1 MYVQQIWKA
10 STNNLVEASF
20 TYHVCFGLANHV
32 CLHISTWK
40 NSWCFISFFPIT
52 NKFELLYWWFSYSVM
67 LKHSEGAVSCLPMH
81 CHNAMKTSHAMILP
95 VQLTYLLDK
104 FTIVYTLRDTILS
117 FNVVKLLYLSL
128 KDLKLQ
134 KPRTSLLPVKNV
146 AWISYLFC
154 T

>member
-1 MYVQQIWKA
+1 
-10 STNNLVEASF
+10 
-20 TYHVCFGLANHV
+20 
-32 CLHISTWK
+32 
-40 NSWCFISFFPIT
+40 
-52 NKFELLYWWFSYSVM
+52 M

-146 AWISYLFC
+146 A
-154 T
+154 